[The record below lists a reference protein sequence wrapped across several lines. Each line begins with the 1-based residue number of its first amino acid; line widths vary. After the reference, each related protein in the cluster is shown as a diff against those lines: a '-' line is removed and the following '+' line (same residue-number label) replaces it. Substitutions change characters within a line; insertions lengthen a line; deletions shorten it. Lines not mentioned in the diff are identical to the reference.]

1 MNATATSFATY
12 KDLLGYIKCLL
23 SGGTETSCYA
33 KGDNGIGCWGDV
45 TATEKLAAVAVP
57 KNEMKA
63 KFGDWCKARKAP
75 VRVTLKSGTTFDA
88 IVLDCSPDGIVDL
101 NPGALKAAN
110 LSVETE
116 LSTPATW
123 NWL

>member
-45 TATEKLAAVAVP
+45 TATQKVSAVAVP
-57 KNEMKA
+57 KSEMKK
-63 KFGDWCKARKAP
+63 KFGDWKLARKAP
-75 VRVTLKSGTTFDA
+75 VRVTLNSGASFDA

-101 NPGALKAAN
+101 NPGALLAAK
-110 LSVETE
+110 LSPESE